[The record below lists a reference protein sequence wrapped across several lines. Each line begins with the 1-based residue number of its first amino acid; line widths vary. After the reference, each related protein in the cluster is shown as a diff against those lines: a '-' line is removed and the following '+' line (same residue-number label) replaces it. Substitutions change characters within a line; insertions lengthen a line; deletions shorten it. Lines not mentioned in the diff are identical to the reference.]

1 MSFKS
6 FLNEE
11 IEVKA
16 PKPNKIKFKVNL
28 KEYQEII
35 SKSSI
40 TQTRKLIMHRVNEI
54 GGDIPVFCEEVGKFF
69 VVDTTDKKLRARE
82 ANTREEK
89 ELCGTLLN
97 GMVIKEHVAQ
107 NKENLEQLLE
117 MKVGWEI
124 PSSVFTYKNE
134 FGKNISIK
142 NS

>member
-1 MSFKS
+1 VSFKS
-6 FLNEE
+6 FLKEE
-11 IEVKA
+11 IEVKS
-16 PKPNKIKFKVNL
+16 PKPNKVKFKVNL
-28 KEYQEII
+28 REYQEVV

-40 TQTRKLIMHRVNEI
+40 AQSRKLIMHRVNVV

-82 ANTREEK
+82 ARTRDEK

-97 GMVIKEHVAQ
+97 GMMIKEHVAE
-107 NKENLEQLLE
+107 NTENLKHLLE

-124 PSSVFTYKNE
+124 PSTVYTYKNE

-142 NS
+142 